1 MTTSANIEAETV
13 QVVMRRNEYCERCG
27 ARNPFVKWRTVTI
40 DGGKMRY
47 AKCKKCGASCKIFW
61 TD

>member
-27 ARNPFVKWRTVTI
+27 ARNPFVSMRTVTTG
-40 DGGKMRY
+40 DEKMQY
-47 AKCKKCGASCKIFW
+47 AKCKKCGASCKVYW